1 MMDTMIV
8 GLKAAGFNFIAD
20 SIFPGQ
26 DKREKM
32 NNP

>member
-8 GLKAAGFNFIAD
+8 GLKASGFNFIAD

-26 DKREKM
+26 DKSEKDE
-32 NNP
+32 